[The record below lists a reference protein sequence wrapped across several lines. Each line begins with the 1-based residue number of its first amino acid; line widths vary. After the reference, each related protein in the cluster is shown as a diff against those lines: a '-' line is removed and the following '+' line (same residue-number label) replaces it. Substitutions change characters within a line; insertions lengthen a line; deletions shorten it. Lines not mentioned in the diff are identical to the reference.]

1 MQKLKKNIFTY
12 FTFLS
17 TLTLSVAL
25 FLSFFNEIT
34 YNKELDIVIIFILFQ
49 FFVWSAFFASNKKLN
64 VISINI
70 FTIVLLNLI
79 LTPLFY
85 KMTFDVPYRAPN
97 NKTIIEYKQDYFRGM
112 LTGTHTSTTDEKG
125 YRTNKKI
132 NYKKKAKNT
141 LRIITIGASTVEQ
154 HNTDDNKTWS
164 SLLVKNLS
172 LNTDKEIELINM
184 GMSGLRAMH
193 HYISLKEVKKYQP
206 DLVVFLL
213 GLNDWNFHITNRNR
227 VFLFPYLEIK
237 YDFRKSLLH
246 KIYVKFNR
254 LATKAVKKKKLNSIE
269 KKLTSNPTNEEK
281 LISFH
286 KLVSENINSKKT
298 IETFYPENVSQE
310 YSFWMLQ
317 IFNECKKNEYNC
329 IFTDQPNAYK
339 KNVSLRLK
347 NRFWMTPPYQKYTLS
362 LENLEKISKLYN
374 NWLKTNV
381 NKNNLNF
388 CLLSEYFEPSTD
400 NFYDDA
406 HFAEN
411 GSKKVA
417 KILTNCLKTDSN
429 FN

>member
-1 MQKLKKNIFTY
+1 MS
-12 FTFLS
+12 LS
-17 TLTLSVAL
+17 
-25 FLSFFNEIT
+25 
-34 YNKELDIVIIFILFQ
+34 
-49 FFVWSAFFASNKKLN
+49 
-64 VISINI
+64 
-70 FTIVLLNLI
+70 
-79 LTPLFY
+79 
-85 KMTFDVPYRAPN
+85 
-97 NKTIIEYKQDYFRGM
+97 
-112 LTGTHTSTTDEKG
+112 
-125 YRTNKKI
+125 
-132 NYKKKAKNT
+132 
-141 LRIITIGASTVEQ
+141 
-154 HNTDDNKTWS
+154 
-164 SLLVKNLS
+164 
-172 LNTDKEIELINM
+172 
-184 GMSGLRAMH
+184 
-193 HYISLKEVKKYQP
+193 
-206 DLVVFLL
+206 
-213 GLNDWNFHITNRNR
+213 
-227 VFLFPYLEIK
+227 
-237 YDFRKSLLH
+237 
-246 KIYVKFNR
+246 
-254 LATKAVKKKKLNSIE
+254 
-269 KKLTSNPTNEEK
+269 NEEK

-310 YSFWMLQ
+310 YNFWMLQ
-317 IFNECKKNEYNC
+317 IFNECKKNKYNC

-362 LENLEKISKLYN
+362 LGNLEKISKLYN